1 MFFEFKLTGFYR
13 VNYNNA
19 YDRLI
24 GALEATN
31 FSGIPEVNRAA
42 IVDDAFHLARA
53 NRINYTR
60 VFGIVDFLKNDV
72 SHHAWFPAISGFN
85 FLLTRVG
92 EGTRLGRA
100 IGVSSL

>member
-1 MFFEFKLTGFYR
+1 M
-13 VNYNNA
+13 NYNNA
-19 YDRLI
+19 YDNLI
-24 GALEATN
+24 GALQATN

-60 VFGIVDFLKNDV
+60 VFEIVDFLRNDV

-85 FLLTRVG
+85 FLLVRVG
-92 EGTRLGRA
+92 QDTRLGRA
-100 IGVSSL
+100 IGVSLLIV